1 MEEQKKLSE
10 TELGLI
16 QLIKQDALEIAS
28 TLGQLNYQKTVLELQ
43 IQEQTSKIKDIRSRE
58 ELFFSDLR
66 DKYGDISLNINTG
79 EFQ

>member
-10 TELGLI
+10 TELSLI
-16 QLIKQDALEIAS
+16 QLIKQDAIEIAS

-43 IQEQTSKIKDIRSRE
+43 IQEQTHKIKDIRSRE

-66 DKYGDISLNINTG
+66 DKYGDISLNISTG